1 MTTPRVRNR
10 RGEGDRLRDELVAAA
25 AALLE
30 EEPAD
35 DGPSLRAVARRAGIA
50 PQSLYL
56 HFPDKGRLLGAV
68 CETRFA
74 ELADDLAAA
83 TGRTPT
89 ARLRAMCLA
98 YCRFAERR
106 PRQYRVMFT
115 EPVQPADPGSRL
127 LALSTFDAAV
137 RACTGE
143 QPAAVPAGSAGSAG
157 SAASGVSV
165 TTLCLWAALHGMVLL
180 RQDRAG
186 VPWPPIEQL
195 VDALLAAHLPDR
207 TPPGT
212 RPVGGP
218 DAARLGEVSP

>member
-56 HFPDKGRLLGAV
+56 HFPDKSRLLGAV

-115 EPVQPADPGSRL
+115 EPVQPVDPGSRL

-143 QPAAVPAGSAGSAG
+143 QPAASAVSVVSAI
-157 SAASGVSV
+157 SV

-195 VDALLAAHLPDR
+195 VDALLAAHL
-207 TPPGT
+207 
-212 RPVGGP
+212 RPS
-218 DAARLGEVSP
+218 L

>member
-74 ELADDLAAA
+74 ELADELAAA

-115 EPVQPADPGSRL
+115 EPVQAVDPGARL
-127 LALSTFDAAV
+127 GALSTFDAAV

-143 QPAAVPAGSAGSAG
+143 QPADIPAVSPG
-157 SAASGVSV
+157 SAASGGSV

-195 VDALLAAHLPDR
+195 VDALLAAHL
-207 TPPGT
+207 
-212 RPVGGP
+212 
-218 DAARLGEVSP
+218 RLSA